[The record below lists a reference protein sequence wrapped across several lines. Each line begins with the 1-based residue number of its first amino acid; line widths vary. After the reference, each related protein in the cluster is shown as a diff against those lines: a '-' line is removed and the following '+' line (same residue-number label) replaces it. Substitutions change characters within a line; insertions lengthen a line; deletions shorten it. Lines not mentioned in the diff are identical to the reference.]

1 MAHFTYRQ
9 KVLFQ
14 HCDPAGIVF
23 YPRYFEMI
31 NLVVE
36 EWFDE
41 GLGVPF
47 SELHMKRRSA
57 IPTACINT
65 VFKAPSHLGDCL
77 IMVLIIQKLGG
88 ASLDLKITAEER
100 GQVRFETTLTLVHV
114 DIETTKPSPWPQD
127 IRNRF
132 EILMEETS

>member
-1 MAHFTYRQ
+1 MTHFTHQQ

-47 SELHMKRRSA
+47 ADLHMKRRSA
-57 IPTACINT
+57 IPTASINT
-65 VFKAPSHLGDCL
+65 AFKAPSYLGDCL
-77 IMVLIIQKLGG
+77 TMMLFIKKIGG
-88 ASLDLKITAEER
+88 ASLDLEITAEEE
-100 GQVRFETTLTLVHV
+100 GQLRFETTLSLVHV
-114 DIETTKPSPWPQD
+114 DIETTKPAPWPQD
-127 IRNRF
+127 IRNRIQ
-132 EILMEETS
+132 ILMEETS